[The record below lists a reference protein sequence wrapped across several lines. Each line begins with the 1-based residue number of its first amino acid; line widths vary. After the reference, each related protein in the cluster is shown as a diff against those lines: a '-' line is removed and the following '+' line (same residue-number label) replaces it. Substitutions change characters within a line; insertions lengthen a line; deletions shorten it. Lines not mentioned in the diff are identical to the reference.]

1 MGHGVLKGAA
11 GQEMIGRDGSTIP
24 PVNANLTISEI
35 LTIAVVIL
43 IVFGPQRLPEMARK
57 AGEMITKF
65 RKMASSLRTE
75 FTSEYGDL
83 AKPLSDIER
92 DLRAAK
98 DDIKA
103 SLPQMDQI
111 GPHAPARPAAV
122 DPSAVDPSAT
132 GATDEVAD
140 SAAIGPSLDGSGD
153 PVVAAVG
160 DGPTEPASA
169 ERPVEL
175 PTVPVRD
182 DDPFDQ
188 PHHDDAPAFDDETGS

>member
-1 MGHGVLKGAA
+1 
-11 GQEMIGRDGSTIP
+11 MIGRDGSTIP
-24 PVNANLTISEI
+24 AVNANLTISEI

-111 GPHAPARPAAV
+111 GPHAPARPPATNGPAT
-122 DPSAVDPSAT
+122 DASAT
-132 GATDEVAD
+132 GATDAVAD
-140 SAAIGPSLDGSGD
+140 SAPIGPSVDGSGD
-153 PVVAAVG
+153 PVVAAPVG
-160 DGPTEPASA
+160 EGPADASPE

-175 PTVPVRD
+175 PTIPVRD

-188 PHHDDAPAFDDETGS
+188 PHHDDAPAPFDDETGS